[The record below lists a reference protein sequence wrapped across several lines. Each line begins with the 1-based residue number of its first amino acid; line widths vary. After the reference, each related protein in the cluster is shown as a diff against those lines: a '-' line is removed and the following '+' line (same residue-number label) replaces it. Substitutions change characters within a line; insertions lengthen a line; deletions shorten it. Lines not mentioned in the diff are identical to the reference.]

1 MKRNLFTLLI
11 AFLLIFV
18 LAVPVFASTQAI
30 KTSHWSQ
37 KFIDEL
43 KKQADIDS
51 ILKDNNLNSF
61 ITLEDFKDAVRL
73 FIDEEY
79 EGTPDS
85 IAREAIVY
93 EFTRIWA
100 DKTNMNLD
108 EIMTIKMLIYADTEK
123 IDAKYNHAITVAYMK
138 DIARGRGHGIFD
150 PKTDTTYGELATL
163 VYFTDKA
170 INEYPEPEA
179 PSIMKGKLET
189 RASHEI
195 KDGKVIFDFELM
207 SHYTNPVELM
217 FGSGQQFEV
226 TITDDIGNEVYKF
239 SDGRAFTM
247 ALIYKTINPGE
258 AFKWQDEWDM
268 TNKDG
273 EKLTSGNYKTVI
285 KISALPESEN
295 EKFDDSEL
303 TATIEFNL
311 DENTP

>member
-11 AFLLIFV
+11 ALLLIFV
-18 LAVPVFASTQAI
+18 LAVPVFATSQGT

-51 ILKDNNLNSF
+51 ILKDNDLNSF
-61 ITLEDFKDAVRL
+61 ITIEDFQKAAKL

-100 DKTNMNLD
+100 DKAGMNLD

-150 PKTDTTYGELATL
+150 PKTGTTYGELATL

-170 INEYPEPEA
+170 INEYPGPEA

-189 RASHEI
+189 RAYHEI
-195 KDGKVIFDFELM
+195 KDGKVVFDFELM

-217 FGSGQQFEV
+217 FSSGQQFEV
-226 TITDDIGNEVYKF
+226 TITDDAGNEVYKF

-247 ALIYKTINPGE
+247 ALVYKTINPGE

-268 TNKDG
+268 TNRDG
-273 EKLTSGNYKTVI
+273 GKLTSGNYKAVI

-303 TATIEFNL
+303 TAIVEFTI
-311 DENTP
+311 D